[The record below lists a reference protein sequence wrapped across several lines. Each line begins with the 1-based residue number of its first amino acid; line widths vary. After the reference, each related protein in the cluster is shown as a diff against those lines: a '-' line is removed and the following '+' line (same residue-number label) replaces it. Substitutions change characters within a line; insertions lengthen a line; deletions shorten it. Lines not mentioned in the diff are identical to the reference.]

1 MKAYGLI
8 FVLFFIVLIS
18 CTSEAKYTEF
28 SLKETD
34 IELKF
39 QLDSVTKNEFYC
51 YSTYKDNEGKNF
63 FVFQN
68 QGKNTLLFYELKNQ
82 SLAFKIDYPIEG
94 DNGIVCVYLNNN

>member
-34 IELKF
+34 VELKF

-51 YSTYKDNEGKNF
+51 YSTYKDNEGKDF
-63 FVFQN
+63 F
-68 QGKNTLLFYELKNQ
+68 
-82 SLAFKIDYPIEG
+82 
-94 DNGIVCVYLNNN
+94 CVSEPREKYITFL

>member
-28 SLKETD
+28 SLKKTD

-51 YSTYKDNEGKNF
+51 YSTYKVYITIEKYTI
-63 FVFQN
+63 FQ
-68 QGKNTLLFYELKNQ
+68 LK
-82 SLAFKIDYPIEG
+82 SIPVL
-94 DNGIVCVYLNNN
+94 IVCEDKKSYLNAG